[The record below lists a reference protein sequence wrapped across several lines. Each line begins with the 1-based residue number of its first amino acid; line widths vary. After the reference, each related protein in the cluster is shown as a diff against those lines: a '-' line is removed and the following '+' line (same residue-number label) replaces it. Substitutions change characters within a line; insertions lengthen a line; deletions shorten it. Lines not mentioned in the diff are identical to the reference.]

1 MKKCSFPKFRIN
13 CLLKKLKKF
22 FKLDECENN
31 KPININIPAGTKLTD
46 KQILFLGL
54 VIFAELSKDL
64 SLILTK
70 DENINKLGDDP
81 NFLSTVKKMIFHMI
95 DFSNNQLLLT
105 SQVWNDRNYKNMV
118 DSFLNL
124 SVQSNNLDLLAKK
137 IMNNDNNSN
146 LHNLSISSS
155 QKQLI
160 IRIIVIIVIL
170 IAVFL
175 ALYYMGY
182 EDGTKEATTEANG
195 TAAQKLKANSG
206 TRNVGQYAEDY
217 DPASAAGIPETP
229 PLLEEIVD
237 DVTASDPNA

>member
-1 MKKCSFPKFRIN
+1 
-13 CLLKKLKKF
+13 
-22 FKLDECENN
+22 
-31 KPININIPAGTKLTD
+31 
-46 KQILFLGL
+46 
-54 VIFAELSKDL
+54 
-64 SLILTK
+64 
-70 DENINKLGDDP
+70 
-81 NFLSTVKKMIFHMI
+81 MI